1 MKSPELTKKTHMV
14 EGKKRIRRT
23 NIAIERDI
31 MTTISKIVK
40 EEGFSKLNLSY
51 LSEKANV
58 RVSVIERHFGSME
71 ALLELYTQKHD
82 YWLNDAVDVDNVAE
96 KETLNNVATRFVDA
110 LWTNK
115 ELQQLMIWE
124 LIENNRI
131 TRKSAQR
138 RELTI
143 LNIMPKY
150 EAVINNPDANPKAV
164 LAIIIAGIYHLIL
177 RKDRSTFCGV
187 DFKSKKGKQEL
198 ITAVSSIFS
207 GLGEL
212 SKKNSLELSIA
223 KKLKENG
230 VSVDIIAE
238 STSLTKK
245 QIEKL

>member
-1 MKSPELTKKTHMV
+1 MELTKKIRME
-14 EGKKRIRRT
+14 EGKKRVRRT
-23 NIAIERDI
+23 NIAIEREI

-40 EEGFSKLNLSY
+40 EEGFAKLNLSY

-58 RVSVIERHFGSME
+58 RISVIERHFGSME

-96 KETLNNVATRFVDA
+96 KETLDNVATRFVNA

-124 LIENNRI
+124 LIEDNRI
-131 TRKSAQR
+131 TRRSAQR

-150 EAVINNPDANPKAV
+150 EAVISNLDADPKAV
-164 LAIIIAGIYHLIL
+164 LAVIIAGIYYLTL

-198 ITAVSSIFS
+198 ITTVSFIFWA
-207 GLGEL
+207 LGEL
-212 SKKNSLELSIA
+212 SKRNSLELDIA

-230 VSVDIIAE
+230 VPVDVITA